1 MPSHKAQNQT
11 HLLSILLFLKQF
23 QVTRPQF
30 TYVVKKSRTGKQGR
44 KYIPLGKSL
53 SEAPVVLR
61 KPVKKAASTK
71 TVGEP
76 KLAKVKVPTTTSVAS
91 TKLTKVPRS
100 PSAKVL
106 PGNVGRRGK
115 RGARLADELA
125 MSNSDNEIPETQASR
140 KATMCNKEP
149 LDTKSIQSE
158 NKDND
163 KVHVRRG
170 GTLDAYTLPVG
181 TPAPISKSRPQRRKR
196 SMEER
201 LPDFLMEVSQVLKS
215 VHQAR
220 AAEFYILCNIS

>member
-1 MPSHKAQNQT
+1 M
-11 HLLSILLFLKQF
+11 
-23 QVTRPQF
+23 
-30 TYVVKKSRTGKQGR
+30 KK
-44 KYIPLGKSL
+44 P
-53 SEAPVVLR
+53 
-61 KPVKKAASTK
+61 ASTK
-71 TVGEP
+71 TVREP
-76 KLAKVKVPTTTSVAS
+76 KLAKVKVPTSSSVAS
-91 TKLTKVPRS
+91 TKATKVPSQSVATGAKVPRS
-100 PSAKVL
+100 QSAKVL

-158 NKDND
+158 SKE
-163 KVHVRRG
+163 KFTVKRE

-201 LPDFLMEVSQVLKS
+201 LPDFLMEVDQK
-215 VHQAR
+215 
-220 AAEFYILCNIS
+220 F

>member
-1 MPSHKAQNQT
+1 M
-11 HLLSILLFLKQF
+11 
-23 QVTRPQF
+23 
-30 TYVVKKSRTGKQGR
+30 KK
-44 KYIPLGKSL
+44 P
-53 SEAPVVLR
+53 
-61 KPVKKAASTK
+61 ASTK

-76 KLAKVKVPTTTSVAS
+76 KLAKVKVSTTTSVAS

-100 PSAKVL
+100 QSAKVL

-215 VHQAR
+215 VHQAH
-220 AAEFYILCNIS
+220 AAEFYMLCNISCLSTLSFPGFFF

>member
-1 MPSHKAQNQT
+1 M
-11 HLLSILLFLKQF
+11 
-23 QVTRPQF
+23 
-30 TYVVKKSRTGKQGR
+30 KK
-44 KYIPLGKSL
+44 P
-53 SEAPVVLR
+53 
-61 KPVKKAASTK
+61 ASTK
-71 TVGEP
+71 TVREP

-91 TKLTKVPRS
+91 TKATKVPS
-100 PSAKVL
+100 QSMGTVAKVL

-149 LDTKSIQSE
+149 LDTRSIQSE
-158 NKDND
+158 SKDND

-201 LPDFLMEVSQVLKS
+201 LPDFLMEVSQALIS
-215 VHQAR
+215 VHQAH
-220 AAEFYILCNIS
+220 AAEFHMLCNIFCLSTLTVPGFFFTCKQKKISNFFMFDLAGSWWRGT

>member
-1 MPSHKAQNQT
+1 M
-11 HLLSILLFLKQF
+11 
-23 QVTRPQF
+23 TRPQF

-53 SEAPVVLR
+53 SEPPVVLR
-61 KPVKKAASTK
+61 KPVKKPASTK
-71 TVGEP
+71 TVREP
-76 KLAKVKVPTTTSVAS
+76 KLAKVKVSTTTSVAS
-91 TKLTKVPRS
+91 TKLTKATKVPRS
-100 PSAKVL
+100 QSAKVL

-149 LDTKSIQSE
+149 LDNKIIQSE
-158 NKDND
+158 SKDND

-201 LPDFLMEVSQVLKS
+201 LPDFLMEVDQNS
-215 VHQAR
+215 
-220 AAEFYILCNIS
+220 EISPPSSCS

>member
-1 MPSHKAQNQT
+1 MK
-11 HLLSILLFLKQF
+11 
-23 QVTRPQF
+23 RP
-30 TYVVKKSRTGKQGR
+30 
-44 KYIPLGKSL
+44 
-53 SEAPVVLR
+53 
-61 KPVKKAASTK
+61 ASTK
-71 TVGEP
+71 TVREP

-158 NKDND
+158 SKDND

-201 LPDFLMEVSQVLKS
+201 LPDFLMEVDQVLKS

-220 AAEFYILCNIS
+220 AAEFYMLCNISCLSTLTVPGFV

>member
-1 MPSHKAQNQT
+1 M
-11 HLLSILLFLKQF
+11 
-23 QVTRPQF
+23 
-30 TYVVKKSRTGKQGR
+30 KK
-44 KYIPLGKSL
+44 P
-53 SEAPVVLR
+53 
-61 KPVKKAASTK
+61 ASTK
-71 TVGEP
+71 TVREP

-91 TKLTKVPRS
+91 TKATKVPS
-100 PSAKVL
+100 QSMATVAKVL

-158 NKDND
+158 SKDND
-163 KVHVRRG
+163 KVQVRRG

-201 LPDFLMEVSQVLKS
+201 LPDFLMEVSQAQKK
-215 VHQAR
+215 
-220 AAEFYILCNIS
+220 ISNFFMFAIAGSWWRRT

>member
-1 MPSHKAQNQT
+1 M
-11 HLLSILLFLKQF
+11 
-23 QVTRPQF
+23 
-30 TYVVKKSRTGKQGR
+30 KKSRTGKQGR

-61 KPVKKAASTK
+61 KPVKKPASTK
-71 TVGEP
+71 TVREP
-76 KLAKVKVPTTTSVAS
+76 KLTKVKVPTSTSVAS
-91 TKLTKVPRS
+91 TKLTKATKVPSQSVATGAKVPRS
-100 PSAKVL
+100 ESVEVL

-149 LDTKSIQSE
+149 LDNKIIQSE
-158 NKDND
+158 SKDND

-201 LPDFLMEVSQVLKS
+201 LPDFLMEVDQVLKS
-215 VHQAR
+215 VHQAP
-220 AAEFYILCNIS
+220 AAEFYMLCTLTVPGFFFTNSLK

>member
-1 MPSHKAQNQT
+1 M
-11 HLLSILLFLKQF
+11 
-23 QVTRPQF
+23 
-30 TYVVKKSRTGKQGR
+30 
-44 KYIPLGKSL
+44 
-53 SEAPVVLR
+53 
-61 KPVKKAASTK
+61 
-71 TVGEP
+71 
-76 KLAKVKVPTTTSVAS
+76 
-91 TKLTKVPRS
+91 
-100 PSAKVL
+100 L

-140 KATMCNKEP
+140 RATMCNKEP

-158 NKDND
+158 SKDND

-215 VHQAR
+215 VHQAP
-220 AAEFYILCNIS
+220 AAEFYILCNIFCLSTLTVPGFFLHASRKRSAISLCLLLQVPGGGERRTGGRGGKRARRGEREQTSIGARNGERELTTQKRGDSNHTGLANVGIFILFFVSVLIMLRYLQF